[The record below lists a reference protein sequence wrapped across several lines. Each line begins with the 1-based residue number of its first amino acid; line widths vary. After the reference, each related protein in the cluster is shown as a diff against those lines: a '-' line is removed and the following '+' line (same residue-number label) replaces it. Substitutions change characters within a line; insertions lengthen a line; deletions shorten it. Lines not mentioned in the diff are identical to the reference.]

1 MVDGVIVSEEARNK
15 LNNAIENGSLILN
28 YIGHGNEFLWTE
40 EKILD
45 ENSIYSWENRVKLPL
60 IITAT
65 CEFGKFDDPLITSG
79 GEMLLNKGNGGAI
92 ALLTTTRP
100 VFSQTN
106 FRLNNQFY
114 RNVFKKENGNYLRL
128 GDIFKFTKNNS
139 LSGPIN
145 RNFSLLGD
153 TIINAYFF
161 SMSIYGW
168 YFWSRKKD
176 EVFINQV
183 STINRNEIKYLFIL
197 AISSLIFIY
206 FVYDYFDKWNNWTAY
221 VDNIT
226 TAIFFVAMW
235 LMARR
240 KIESWIFW
248 IIGDLITVPLYF
260 YKGLTIS
267 SIQYII
273 FLILAVLGYVSW
285 KKILD
290 KNQQK

>member
-1 MVDGVIVSEEARNK
+1 MNQIFDFLFSQYSSYSPSFIYLELFAVIMN
-15 LNNAIENGSLILN
+15 
-28 YIGHGNEFLWTE
+28 
-40 EKILD
+40 
-45 ENSIYSWENRVKLPL
+45 
-60 IITAT
+60 
-65 CEFGKFDDPLITSG
+65 ITSVVYAKRNNILVYPTG
-79 GEMLLNKGNGGAI
+79 LIGTGIFVYILL
-92 ALLTTTRP
+92 
-100 VFSQTN
+100 
-106 FRLNNQFY
+106 
-114 RNVFKKENGNYLRL
+114 
-128 GDIFKFTKNNS
+128 
-139 LSGPIN
+139 
-145 RNFSLLGD
+145 NFSLLGD

-197 AISSLIFIY
+197 AFSSLIFIY

-273 FLILAVLGYVSW
+273 FLILAVLGYISW

-290 KNQQK
+290 KNHQKLKE

>member
-1 MVDGVIVSEEARNK
+1 MDQIFDFLFSQYSSYSPSFIYLELFAVIMN
-15 LNNAIENGSLILN
+15 
-28 YIGHGNEFLWTE
+28 
-40 EKILD
+40 
-45 ENSIYSWENRVKLPL
+45 
-60 IITAT
+60 
-65 CEFGKFDDPLITSG
+65 ITSVVYAKQNNILVYPTG
-79 GEMLLNKGNGGAI
+79 LIGTGIFVYILL
-92 ALLTTTRP
+92 
-100 VFSQTN
+100 
-106 FRLNNQFY
+106 
-114 RNVFKKENGNYLRL
+114 
-128 GDIFKFTKNNS
+128 
-139 LSGPIN
+139 
-145 RNFSLLGD
+145 NFSLLGD

-221 VDNIT
+221 VDNFT

-273 FLILAVLGYVSW
+273 FLILAVLGYISW

-290 KNQQK
+290 KNHQKLKE

>member
-1 MVDGVIVSEEARNK
+1 MDQIFDFLFSQYSSYSPSFIYLELFAVIMN
-15 LNNAIENGSLILN
+15 
-28 YIGHGNEFLWTE
+28 
-40 EKILD
+40 
-45 ENSIYSWENRVKLPL
+45 
-60 IITAT
+60 
-65 CEFGKFDDPLITSG
+65 ITSVVYAKRNNILVYPTG
-79 GEMLLNKGNGGAI
+79 LIGTGIFVYILL
-92 ALLTTTRP
+92 
-100 VFSQTN
+100 
-106 FRLNNQFY
+106 
-114 RNVFKKENGNYLRL
+114 
-128 GDIFKFTKNNS
+128 
-139 LSGPIN
+139 
-145 RNFSLLGD
+145 NFSLLGD

-273 FLILAVLGYVSW
+273 FLILAVLGYISW

-290 KNQQK
+290 KNYQKLKE

>member
-1 MVDGVIVSEEARNK
+1 MNQIFD
-15 LNNAIENGSLILN
+15 
-28 YIGHGNEFLWTE
+28 FLF
-40 EKILD
+40 
-45 ENSIYSWENRVKLPL
+45 SQYSSYSPSFIYLELFAVVMN
-60 IITAT
+60 
-65 CEFGKFDDPLITSG
+65 ITSVVYAKQNNILVYPTG
-79 GEMLLNKGNGGAI
+79 LIGTGIFVYILL
-92 ALLTTTRP
+92 
-100 VFSQTN
+100 
-106 FRLNNQFY
+106 
-114 RNVFKKENGNYLRL
+114 
-128 GDIFKFTKNNS
+128 
-139 LSGPIN
+139 
-145 RNFSLLGD
+145 NFSLLGD

-161 SMSIYGW
+161 LMSIYGW

-183 STINRNEIKYLFIL
+183 STINRNEIKHLFIL
-197 AISSLIFIY
+197 AFSSLIFIY

-273 FLILAVLGYVSW
+273 FLILAVLGYISW

-290 KNQQK
+290 KNHQKLKE

>member
-1 MVDGVIVSEEARNK
+1 MDQIFDFLFSQYSSYSRSFIYLELFAVIMN
-15 LNNAIENGSLILN
+15 
-28 YIGHGNEFLWTE
+28 
-40 EKILD
+40 
-45 ENSIYSWENRVKLPL
+45 
-60 IITAT
+60 
-65 CEFGKFDDPLITSG
+65 ITSVVYAKRNNILVYPTG
-79 GEMLLNKGNGGAI
+79 LIGTGIFVYILL
-92 ALLTTTRP
+92 
-100 VFSQTN
+100 
-106 FRLNNQFY
+106 
-114 RNVFKKENGNYLRL
+114 
-128 GDIFKFTKNNS
+128 
-139 LSGPIN
+139 
-145 RNFSLLGD
+145 NFSLLGD

-273 FLILAVLGYVSW
+273 FLILAVLGYISW

-290 KNQQK
+290 KNQQKLKK

>member
-1 MVDGVIVSEEARNK
+1 MDQIFDFLFSQYSSYSPSFIYLELFAVIMN
-15 LNNAIENGSLILN
+15 
-28 YIGHGNEFLWTE
+28 
-40 EKILD
+40 
-45 ENSIYSWENRVKLPL
+45 
-60 IITAT
+60 
-65 CEFGKFDDPLITSG
+65 ITSVVYAKQNNILVYPTG
-79 GEMLLNKGNGGAI
+79 LIGTGIFVYILL
-92 ALLTTTRP
+92 
-100 VFSQTN
+100 
-106 FRLNNQFY
+106 
-114 RNVFKKENGNYLRL
+114 
-128 GDIFKFTKNNS
+128 
-139 LSGPIN
+139 
-145 RNFSLLGD
+145 NFSLLGD

-176 EVFINQV
+176 EVFVNQV

>member
-1 MVDGVIVSEEARNK
+1 MDQIFDFLFSQYSSYSPSFIYLELFAVIMN
-15 LNNAIENGSLILN
+15 
-28 YIGHGNEFLWTE
+28 
-40 EKILD
+40 
-45 ENSIYSWENRVKLPL
+45 
-60 IITAT
+60 
-65 CEFGKFDDPLITSG
+65 ITSVVYAKRNNILVYPTG
-79 GEMLLNKGNGGAI
+79 LIGTGIFVYILL
-92 ALLTTTRP
+92 
-100 VFSQTN
+100 
-106 FRLNNQFY
+106 
-114 RNVFKKENGNYLRL
+114 
-128 GDIFKFTKNNS
+128 
-139 LSGPIN
+139 
-145 RNFSLLGD
+145 NFSLLGD
-153 TIINAYFF
+153 TIINVYFF

-273 FLILAVLGYVSW
+273 FLILAVLGYISW

-290 KNQQK
+290 KNQQKLKE

>member
-1 MVDGVIVSEEARNK
+1 MDQIFDFLFSQYSSYSPSFIYLELFAVIMN
-15 LNNAIENGSLILN
+15 
-28 YIGHGNEFLWTE
+28 
-40 EKILD
+40 
-45 ENSIYSWENRVKLPL
+45 
-60 IITAT
+60 
-65 CEFGKFDDPLITSG
+65 ITSVVYAKQNNILVYPTG
-79 GEMLLNKGNGGAI
+79 LIGTGIFVYILL
-92 ALLTTTRP
+92 
-100 VFSQTN
+100 
-106 FRLNNQFY
+106 
-114 RNVFKKENGNYLRL
+114 
-128 GDIFKFTKNNS
+128 
-139 LSGPIN
+139 
-145 RNFSLLGD
+145 NFSLLGD

-176 EVFINQV
+176 EVFINQI

-197 AISSLIFIY
+197 AFSSLIFIY

-267 SIQYII
+267 SIQYVI
-273 FLILAVLGYVSW
+273 FLVLAVLGYISW

>member
-1 MVDGVIVSEEARNK
+1 MDQIFDFLFSQYSSYSPSFIFLELFAVIMN
-15 LNNAIENGSLILN
+15 
-28 YIGHGNEFLWTE
+28 
-40 EKILD
+40 
-45 ENSIYSWENRVKLPL
+45 
-60 IITAT
+60 
-65 CEFGKFDDPLITSG
+65 ITSVVYAKRNNILVYPTG
-79 GEMLLNKGNGGAI
+79 LIGTGIFVYILL
-92 ALLTTTRP
+92 
-100 VFSQTN
+100 
-106 FRLNNQFY
+106 
-114 RNVFKKENGNYLRL
+114 
-128 GDIFKFTKNNS
+128 
-139 LSGPIN
+139 
-145 RNFSLLGD
+145 NFSLLGD

-176 EVFINQV
+176 EIFINQV
-183 STINRNEIKYLFIL
+183 SNINRNEIKYLLIL

-273 FLILAVLGYVSW
+273 FLILAVLGYISW
-285 KKILD
+285 KKILN
-290 KNQQK
+290 KNNQKLKK

>member
-1 MVDGVIVSEEARNK
+1 MDQIFDFLFSQYSSYSPSFIYLELFAVIMN
-15 LNNAIENGSLILN
+15 
-28 YIGHGNEFLWTE
+28 
-40 EKILD
+40 
-45 ENSIYSWENRVKLPL
+45 
-60 IITAT
+60 
-65 CEFGKFDDPLITSG
+65 ITSVVYAKRNNILVYPTG
-79 GEMLLNKGNGGAI
+79 LIGTGIFVYILL
-92 ALLTTTRP
+92 
-100 VFSQTN
+100 
-106 FRLNNQFY
+106 
-114 RNVFKKENGNYLRL
+114 
-128 GDIFKFTKNNS
+128 
-139 LSGPIN
+139 
-145 RNFSLLGD
+145 NFSLLGD

-176 EVFINQV
+176 KVFINQV

>member
-1 MVDGVIVSEEARNK
+1 MDQIFDFLFSQYSSYSPSFIYLELFAVIMN
-15 LNNAIENGSLILN
+15 
-28 YIGHGNEFLWTE
+28 
-40 EKILD
+40 
-45 ENSIYSWENRVKLPL
+45 
-60 IITAT
+60 
-65 CEFGKFDDPLITSG
+65 ITSVVYAKQNNILVYPTG
-79 GEMLLNKGNGGAI
+79 LIGTGIFVYILL
-92 ALLTTTRP
+92 
-100 VFSQTN
+100 
-106 FRLNNQFY
+106 
-114 RNVFKKENGNYLRL
+114 
-128 GDIFKFTKNNS
+128 
-139 LSGPIN
+139 
-145 RNFSLLGD
+145 NFSLLGD

-273 FLILAVLGYVSW
+273 FLILAVLGYISW

-290 KNQQK
+290 KNHQKLKE

>member
-1 MVDGVIVSEEARNK
+1 MDQIFDFLFSQYSSYSPSFIYLELFAVIMN
-15 LNNAIENGSLILN
+15 
-28 YIGHGNEFLWTE
+28 
-40 EKILD
+40 
-45 ENSIYSWENRVKLPL
+45 
-60 IITAT
+60 
-65 CEFGKFDDPLITSG
+65 ITSVVYAKRNNILVYPTG
-79 GEMLLNKGNGGAI
+79 LIGTGIFVYILL
-92 ALLTTTRP
+92 
-100 VFSQTN
+100 
-106 FRLNNQFY
+106 
-114 RNVFKKENGNYLRL
+114 
-128 GDIFKFTKNNS
+128 
-139 LSGPIN
+139 
-145 RNFSLLGD
+145 NFSLLGD

-168 YFWSRKKD
+168 YFWSRKKN
-176 EVFINQV
+176 EALVNKV
-183 STINRNEIKYLFIL
+183 STLNRNEIKYLVIL

-273 FLILAVLGYVSW
+273 FLILAVLGYISW

-290 KNQQK
+290 KNHQKLKE

>member
-1 MVDGVIVSEEARNK
+1 MDQVFDFLFSQYSSYSPSFIYLEFFAVIMN
-15 LNNAIENGSLILN
+15 
-28 YIGHGNEFLWTE
+28 
-40 EKILD
+40 
-45 ENSIYSWENRVKLPL
+45 
-60 IITAT
+60 
-65 CEFGKFDDPLITSG
+65 ITSVVYAKQNNILVYPSG
-79 GEMLLNKGNGGAI
+79 LIGTGIFVFILL
-92 ALLTTTRP
+92 
-100 VFSQTN
+100 
-106 FRLNNQFY
+106 
-114 RNVFKKENGNYLRL
+114 
-128 GDIFKFTKNNS
+128 
-139 LSGPIN
+139 
-145 RNFSLLGD
+145 NFSLLGD

-273 FLILAVLGYVSW
+273 FLILAVLGYISW

-290 KNQQK
+290 KNHQKLKK

>member
-1 MVDGVIVSEEARNK
+1 MDQIFDFLFSQYFSYSPSFIYLELFAVIMN
-15 LNNAIENGSLILN
+15 
-28 YIGHGNEFLWTE
+28 
-40 EKILD
+40 
-45 ENSIYSWENRVKLPL
+45 
-60 IITAT
+60 
-65 CEFGKFDDPLITSG
+65 ITSVVYAKQNNILVYPTG
-79 GEMLLNKGNGGAI
+79 LIGTGIFVYILL
-92 ALLTTTRP
+92 
-100 VFSQTN
+100 
-106 FRLNNQFY
+106 
-114 RNVFKKENGNYLRL
+114 
-128 GDIFKFTKNNS
+128 
-139 LSGPIN
+139 
-145 RNFSLLGD
+145 NFSLLGD

-273 FLILAVLGYVSW
+273 FLILAVLGYISW

-290 KNQQK
+290 KNQQKLKK

>member
-1 MVDGVIVSEEARNK
+1 MDQIFHFLFSQYSSYSPSFIYLELFAVIMN
-15 LNNAIENGSLILN
+15 
-28 YIGHGNEFLWTE
+28 
-40 EKILD
+40 
-45 ENSIYSWENRVKLPL
+45 
-60 IITAT
+60 
-65 CEFGKFDDPLITSG
+65 ITSVVYAKRNNILVYPTG
-79 GEMLLNKGNGGAI
+79 LIGTGIFVYILL
-92 ALLTTTRP
+92 
-100 VFSQTN
+100 
-106 FRLNNQFY
+106 
-114 RNVFKKENGNYLRL
+114 
-128 GDIFKFTKNNS
+128 
-139 LSGPIN
+139 
-145 RNFSLLGD
+145 NFSLLGD

-176 EVFINQV
+176 EVFVNQV

-273 FLILAVLGYVSW
+273 FLILAVLGYISW

-290 KNQQK
+290 KNHQK

>member
-1 MVDGVIVSEEARNK
+1 MDQIFDFLFSQYSSYSPSFIYLELFAVIMN
-15 LNNAIENGSLILN
+15 
-28 YIGHGNEFLWTE
+28 
-40 EKILD
+40 
-45 ENSIYSWENRVKLPL
+45 
-60 IITAT
+60 
-65 CEFGKFDDPLITSG
+65 ITSVFYAKRNNILVYPTG
-79 GEMLLNKGNGGAI
+79 LIGTGIFVYILL
-92 ALLTTTRP
+92 
-100 VFSQTN
+100 
-106 FRLNNQFY
+106 
-114 RNVFKKENGNYLRL
+114 
-128 GDIFKFTKNNS
+128 
-139 LSGPIN
+139 
-145 RNFSLLGD
+145 NFSLLGD

-176 EVFINQV
+176 EVFVNQV

-221 VDNIT
+221 VDNVT
-226 TAIFFVAMW
+226 TAIFFIAMW
-235 LMARR
+235 LMAKR
-240 KIESWIFW
+240 KVESWIFW

-273 FLILAVLGYVSW
+273 FLILAVLGYISW

-290 KNQQK
+290 KNHQKLKK

>member
-1 MVDGVIVSEEARNK
+1 MDQIFDFLFSQYSSYSPSFIYLELFAVIMN
-15 LNNAIENGSLILN
+15 
-28 YIGHGNEFLWTE
+28 
-40 EKILD
+40 
-45 ENSIYSWENRVKLPL
+45 
-60 IITAT
+60 
-65 CEFGKFDDPLITSG
+65 ITSVVYAKQNNILVYPTG
-79 GEMLLNKGNGGAI
+79 LIGTGIFVYILL
-92 ALLTTTRP
+92 
-100 VFSQTN
+100 
-106 FRLNNQFY
+106 
-114 RNVFKKENGNYLRL
+114 
-128 GDIFKFTKNNS
+128 
-139 LSGPIN
+139 
-145 RNFSLLGD
+145 NFSLLGD

-176 EVFINQV
+176 EVFVNQV

-206 FVYDYFDKWNNWTAY
+206 FVYDYFDRWNNWTAY

>member
-1 MVDGVIVSEEARNK
+1 MDQIFDFLFSQYSSYSPSFIYLELFAVIMN
-15 LNNAIENGSLILN
+15 
-28 YIGHGNEFLWTE
+28 
-40 EKILD
+40 
-45 ENSIYSWENRVKLPL
+45 
-60 IITAT
+60 
-65 CEFGKFDDPLITSG
+65 ITSVVYAKQNNILVYPSG
-79 GEMLLNKGNGGAI
+79 LIGTGIFVYILL
-92 ALLTTTRP
+92 
-100 VFSQTN
+100 
-106 FRLNNQFY
+106 
-114 RNVFKKENGNYLRL
+114 
-128 GDIFKFTKNNS
+128 
-139 LSGPIN
+139 
-145 RNFSLLGD
+145 NFSLLGD

-197 AISSLIFIY
+197 AFSSLIFIY

-273 FLILAVLGYVSW
+273 FLILAVLGYISW

-290 KNQQK
+290 KNHQKLKE

>member
-1 MVDGVIVSEEARNK
+1 MDQIFDFLFSQYSSYSPSFIYLELFAVIMN
-15 LNNAIENGSLILN
+15 
-28 YIGHGNEFLWTE
+28 
-40 EKILD
+40 
-45 ENSIYSWENRVKLPL
+45 
-60 IITAT
+60 
-65 CEFGKFDDPLITSG
+65 ITSVVYAKRNNILVYPTG
-79 GEMLLNKGNGGAI
+79 LIGTGIFVYILL
-92 ALLTTTRP
+92 
-100 VFSQTN
+100 
-106 FRLNNQFY
+106 
-114 RNVFKKENGNYLRL
+114 
-128 GDIFKFTKNNS
+128 
-139 LSGPIN
+139 
-145 RNFSLLGD
+145 NFSLLGD

-176 EVFINQV
+176 EVFVNQV

-221 VDNIT
+221 VDNLT

>member
-1 MVDGVIVSEEARNK
+1 MDQIFDFLFSQYSSYSSSFIYLESFAVIMN
-15 LNNAIENGSLILN
+15 
-28 YIGHGNEFLWTE
+28 
-40 EKILD
+40 
-45 ENSIYSWENRVKLPL
+45 
-60 IITAT
+60 
-65 CEFGKFDDPLITSG
+65 ITSVVYAKRNNILVYPTG
-79 GEMLLNKGNGGAI
+79 LIGTGIFVYILL
-92 ALLTTTRP
+92 
-100 VFSQTN
+100 
-106 FRLNNQFY
+106 
-114 RNVFKKENGNYLRL
+114 
-128 GDIFKFTKNNS
+128 
-139 LSGPIN
+139 
-145 RNFSLLGD
+145 NFSLLGD

-161 SMSIYGW
+161 LMSIYGW

-183 STINRNEIKYLFIL
+183 STVNQNEIKYLFIL

-240 KIESWIFW
+240 KVESWIFW

-273 FLILAVLGYVSW
+273 FLILAVLGYISW
-285 KKILD
+285 KKILY
-290 KNQQK
+290 KNQQQ

>member
-1 MVDGVIVSEEARNK
+1 MDQIFDFLFSQYSSYSPSFIYLELFAVIMN
-15 LNNAIENGSLILN
+15 
-28 YIGHGNEFLWTE
+28 
-40 EKILD
+40 
-45 ENSIYSWENRVKLPL
+45 
-60 IITAT
+60 
-65 CEFGKFDDPLITSG
+65 ITSVVYAKQNNILVYPTG
-79 GEMLLNKGNGGAI
+79 LIGTGIFVYILL
-92 ALLTTTRP
+92 
-100 VFSQTN
+100 
-106 FRLNNQFY
+106 
-114 RNVFKKENGNYLRL
+114 
-128 GDIFKFTKNNS
+128 
-139 LSGPIN
+139 
-145 RNFSLLGD
+145 NFSLLGD

-183 STINRNEIKYLFIL
+183 STINLNEIKYLFIL
-197 AISSLIFIY
+197 AFSSLISIY

-273 FLILAVLGYVSW
+273 FLILAVLGYISW

>member
-1 MVDGVIVSEEARNK
+1 MDQIFDFLFSQYSLYSPSFIYLELFAVIMN
-15 LNNAIENGSLILN
+15 
-28 YIGHGNEFLWTE
+28 
-40 EKILD
+40 
-45 ENSIYSWENRVKLPL
+45 
-60 IITAT
+60 
-65 CEFGKFDDPLITSG
+65 ITSVVYAKRNNILVYPTG
-79 GEMLLNKGNGGAI
+79 LIGTGIFVYILL
-92 ALLTTTRP
+92 
-100 VFSQTN
+100 
-106 FRLNNQFY
+106 
-114 RNVFKKENGNYLRL
+114 
-128 GDIFKFTKNNS
+128 
-139 LSGPIN
+139 
-145 RNFSLLGD
+145 NFSLLGD

-168 YFWSRKKD
+168 DFWSRKKD
-176 EVFINQV
+176 KVFINQV

-273 FLILAVLGYVSW
+273 FLILAVLGYISW
-285 KKILD
+285 KKILY
-290 KNQQK
+290 KNQQ

>member
-1 MVDGVIVSEEARNK
+1 MDQ
-15 LNNAIENGSLILN
+15 
-28 YIGHGNEFLWTE
+28 
-40 EKILD
+40 ILD
-45 ENSIYSWENRVKLPL
+45 FLFYQYSSYSPSFIYLELFAVIMN
-60 IITAT
+60 
-65 CEFGKFDDPLITSG
+65 ITSVVYAKRNNILVYPTG
-79 GEMLLNKGNGGAI
+79 LIGTGIFVYILL
-92 ALLTTTRP
+92 
-100 VFSQTN
+100 
-106 FRLNNQFY
+106 
-114 RNVFKKENGNYLRL
+114 
-128 GDIFKFTKNNS
+128 
-139 LSGPIN
+139 
-145 RNFSLLGD
+145 NFSLLGD

-176 EVFINQV
+176 EVFVNQV

-235 LMARR
+235 LMAKR

>member
-1 MVDGVIVSEEARNK
+1 MDQIFDFLFSQYSSYSPSFIYLELFAVIMN
-15 LNNAIENGSLILN
+15 
-28 YIGHGNEFLWTE
+28 
-40 EKILD
+40 
-45 ENSIYSWENRVKLPL
+45 
-60 IITAT
+60 
-65 CEFGKFDDPLITSG
+65 ITSVVYAKRNNILVYPTG
-79 GEMLLNKGNGGAI
+79 LIGTGIFVYILL
-92 ALLTTTRP
+92 
-100 VFSQTN
+100 
-106 FRLNNQFY
+106 
-114 RNVFKKENGNYLRL
+114 
-128 GDIFKFTKNNS
+128 
-139 LSGPIN
+139 
-145 RNFSLLGD
+145 NFSLLGD

-197 AISSLIFIY
+197 AFSSLISIY

-273 FLILAVLGYVSW
+273 FLILAVLGYISW

-290 KNQQK
+290 KNHQKLKE

>member
-1 MVDGVIVSEEARNK
+1 MDKIFD
-15 LNNAIENGSLILN
+15 
-28 YIGHGNEFLWTE
+28 FL
-40 EKILD
+40 
-45 ENSIYSWENRVKLPL
+45 
-60 IITAT
+60 
-65 CEFGKFDDPLITSG
+65 
-79 GEMLLNKGNGGAI
+79 
-92 ALLTTTRP
+92 
-100 VFSQTN
+100 FSQYSSYSPSFIFLELFAVLMN
-106 FRLNNQFY
+106 IASVVYAKRNNILVY
-114 RNVFKKENGNYLRL
+114 PTGLI
-128 GDIFKFTKNNS
+128 GTGIFVYI
-139 LSGPIN
+139 LL
-145 RNFSLLGD
+145 NFSLLGD

-183 STINRNEIKYLFIL
+183 STINRNEIKYLLIL

-273 FLILAVLGYVSW
+273 FLILAVLGYISW

-290 KNQQK
+290 KNHQKLKE